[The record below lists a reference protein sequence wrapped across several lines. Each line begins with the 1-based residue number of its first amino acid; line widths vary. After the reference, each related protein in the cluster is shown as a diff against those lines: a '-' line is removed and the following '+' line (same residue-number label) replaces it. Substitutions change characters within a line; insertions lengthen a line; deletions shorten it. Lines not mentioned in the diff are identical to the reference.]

1 MAKKNSTNGSG
12 AALANLR
19 GFRLGGRREVE
30 STVPCGYTPLDIAIS
45 DGLIKEYT
53 HLKEHGF
60 PLANITILYGA
71 EGSGKSSLAYR
82 ICGAAQRKGWN
93 CAWIDAENSYSTSL
107 AKING
112 VEPEKLLVAS
122 VADFAKGTKDE
133 ICAEMLLDNALE
145 AVKSGDIKVLVIDSI
160 ASLVSRRQLEA
171 SSVGDEFVGELARV
185 LSRFLPKL
193 RAAAQENQVLVVLIN
208 QLRKKIGQTS
218 WIPGSDETMPGGHSL
233 RHNADIILKI
243 EKGMG
248 KKRKIMMRDEEG
260 KERLIGRES
269 FVTVE
274 KTRCSRPIDTS
285 LSIPIYFEH
294 YFPDIEEIAFDV
306 GRYLKIIKV
315 RMNVFSWE
323 EIKAEGKDAFISV
336 LKQGDN
342 LEKLIAD
349 IIEAAKKEDY
359 IIPFELI
366 VWNRKDHEEMSKS
379 IFTAEED

>member
-1 MAKKNSTNGSG
+1 MSKKTNISGSSTG
-12 AALANLR
+12 LAHLK
-19 GFRLGGRREVE
+19 GFRLGGKRDVDN
-30 STVPCGYTPLDIAIS
+30 TVPCGYTELDFAIS
-45 DGLIKEYT
+45 DGLIKEYS

-60 PLANITILYGA
+60 PLANIAILYGA

-82 ICGAAQRKGWN
+82 ICGSAQRKGWN

-112 VEPEKLLVAS
+112 VDTDKILVAS

-133 ICAEMLLDNALE
+133 ICAEMLLDNALT
-145 AVKSGDIKVLVIDSI
+145 AVKSGSIKVLVIDSI

-185 LSRFLPKL
+185 LSRFLPKI
-193 RAAAQENQVLVVLIN
+193 RAAAQENQVLIVLIN
-208 QLRKKIGQTS
+208 QLRKKVGQMS
-218 WIPGSDETMPGGHSL
+218 WIPGADETMPGGHSL

-260 KERLIGRES
+260 KERMIGRES
-269 FVTVE
+269 FVIVE
-274 KTRCSRPIDTS
+274 KTRNSRPIDG
-285 LSIPIYFEH
+285 SIAVPIYFEH

-306 GRYLKIIKV
+306 GRYLKLIKV
-315 RMNVFSWE
+315 RMNVFSWQN
-323 EIKAEGKDAFISV
+323 IKSDGKEDFINSIK
-336 LKQGDN
+336 LDGN
-342 LEKLIAD
+342 LEKLIAE
-349 IIEAAKKEDY
+349 IIEEAKKEEH
-359 IIPFELI
+359 IIPFELL

-379 IFTAEED
+379 IFTADEE